1 MRREQVEEETG
12 GEEEGSGRGGAR
24 GGEEEGAG
32 REEKRR

>member
-1 MRREQVEEETG
+1 MRREQVEETG